1 MVVWWMMESA
11 RAGALLNTVRV
22 KPVLPS
28 KPRTMMESAME
39 RHISQMIHRW
49 RPLFRWFKL
58 SVSFES
64 MAVRLRGRA
73 MGALGLGIRVDVG
86 RGGRF

>member
-28 KPRTMMESAME
+28 KPMMMMESTME
-39 RHISQMIHRW
+39 RHISQVIHRW

-58 SVSFES
+58 LVSFES
-64 MAVRLRGRA
+64 MPVRQRGRA
-73 MGALGLGIRVDVG
+73 VGAQGLSIRVDVG